1 MNNKQLQH
9 IKTPLKIHVR
19 GHRDKFCDIDT
30 FDDYTIVSNIGIDAA
45 RRIVACVNRC
55 DGVDTETLENSPDL
69 ATAFM
74 SAENARLMQVNA
86 ELLASLKDARR
97 ELHACQSVIHL
108 HGGFDP
114 EYVKGALVAIKKAG
128 AAIAKAE
135 AA

>member
-9 IKTPLKIHVR
+9 IKTPLNIHVR
-19 GHRDKFCDIDT
+19 GHRDRFCDIDT

-55 DGVDTETLENSPDL
+55 EGVDTETLENSPDL

-86 ELLASLKDARR
+86 DLLATLKSIINKAEADYYNTTEQLEVIADFAR
-97 ELHACQSVIHL
+97 
-108 HGGFDP
+108 
-114 EYVKGALVAIKKAG
+114 